1 MTEDLGLFPDIRRH
15 LLLDI
20 GRKIFG
26 ISALFSHLYNK
37 FMFNVCITDVKKKK
51 DNYLEE
57 LLLNN

>member
-1 MTEDLGLFPDIRRH
+1 MTDIRRH